1 MSATAPTV
9 PASTRR
15 RGAGWRDFRRLMLAL
30 ASSQLGDWLY
40 NVALLGLVF
49 ERTHSA
55 GWLAGTTAARILPI
69 VVLGPLGGVL
79 AGRCNQRLVM
89 IASDL
94 IRAALMLGLATVA
107 VTHGPI
113 VLAPLIA
120 GLATAAAAPYPPCA
134 AATTTRLVAIAD
146 LPAANAMRAVVGPVS
161 VVVGPLLGAVL
172 LAIGSPGL
180 AFGVNAATFLVSA
193 VAVAGLRADVG
204 PVASRAD
211 RTRIID
217 ELHAGAAALL
227 SSRAATRMVG
237 ADLVCSLVYGVQ
249 TVALL
254 VLASRL
260 GLSAGGYGILL
271 AAVGGGGVLASLV
284 APRVAAH
291 PSASKTSAIA
301 LIAVAV
307 SIPLLGLASGL
318 VIAVTLAAIGGAG
331 AVLVEVVTETVL
343 QQTLPEAVYA
353 RAYGFAFPAS
363 IGGIAV
369 GALVAA
375 PLISTLGLNATL
387 GVVGA
392 AVALYAGALLLHPVT
407 SSTSYD
413 KDNS

>member
-1 MSATAPTV
+1 
-9 PASTRR
+9 
-15 RGAGWRDFRRLMLAL
+15 MLAL

-55 GWLAGTTAARILPI
+55 CWLAATTAARILPI
-69 VVLGPLGGVL
+69 VVLGPLGGIL
-79 AGRCNQRLVM
+79 ASRCNQRLVM

-94 IRAALMLGLATVA
+94 IRSGLMLGLATVA
-107 VTHGPI
+107 LTRGPI
-113 VLAPLIA
+113 LLAPLIA
-120 GLATAAAAPYPPCA
+120 GLATAAGAPYPSCV
-134 AATTTRLVAIAD
+134 AATTTRLVASAD

-193 VAVAGLRADVG
+193 VAVAGLRAEAG
-204 PVASRAD
+204 LVATRAD
-211 RTRIID
+211 RTRTID
-217 ELHAGAAALL
+217 ELHEGAAALL

-237 ADLVCSLVYGVQ
+237 ADLLCSLVYGVQ

-254 VLASRL
+254 VLATRL
-260 GLSAGGYGILL
+260 GLSAGGYGVLL

-291 PSASKTSAIA
+291 PSASATSAIA

-318 VIAVTLAAIGGAG
+318 AIAVTLAAIGGAG

-363 IGGIAV
+363 IGGIAL
-369 GALVAA
+369 GALLAA
-375 PLISTLGLNATL
+375 PLIGTLGLNATL
-387 GVVGA
+387 GIVGA
-392 AVALYAGALLLHPVT
+392 VVALYAGALLLHPIT
-407 SSTSYD
+407 SSTSNH
-413 KDNS
+413 KGNS